1 MKPDPELR
9 HITDFISRQLRRDFD
24 WVHANAG
31 REGTGKSTLG
41 IEICRMV
48 DPSFCLDRIAFT
60 PQEFYRTL
68 LNAPR
73 YSAVMFDEGG
83 EGLYSRDSA
92 SRFNKILV
100 KQMMMIRGRNLFILI
115 NIPDFT
121 VLDKGLRSRRVL
133 SLTETIAFPNPV
145 TYDLERGL
153 YDFFTA
159 DVLGSYYRD
168 EFGRMFRPEPT
179 FTGVFPSLQNDPIYI
194 PYITKKDEV
203 YVKRS
208 KSSQKITE
216 KELKAMEASD

>member
-1 MKPDPELR
+1 M
-9 HITDFISRQLRRDFD
+9 TGFIKRQLRRDFD

-41 IEICRMV
+41 IHICRMV
-48 DPSFCLDRIAFT
+48 DPTFNNSRIAFT
-60 PQEFYRTL
+60 PIEFYKAL
-68 LNAPR
+68 LSAPR

-92 SRFNKILV
+92 SRFNKILI

-145 TYDLERGL
+145 TWDLERGL

-159 DVLGSYYRD
+159 DVLDQYYRD

-179 FTGVFPSLQNDPIYI
+179 FTGVFGSLESDPIYPGYKI
-194 PYITKKDEV
+194 KKDEL
-203 YVKRS
+203 YVKRA
-208 KSSQKITE
+208 KEATKITAREIKKLE
-216 KELKAMEASD
+216 KGDNDE